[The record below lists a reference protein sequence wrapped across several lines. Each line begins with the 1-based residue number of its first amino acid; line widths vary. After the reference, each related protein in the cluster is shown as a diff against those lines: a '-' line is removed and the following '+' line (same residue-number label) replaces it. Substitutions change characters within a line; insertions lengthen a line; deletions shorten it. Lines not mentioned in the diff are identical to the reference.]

1 MQQTPFL
8 EVFVLAERLH
18 RQFLEV
24 IQAQLDALQIRDIN
38 NVRALI
44 LLNIGESEMTA
55 SELLWRGCYLGSNV
69 SYNLKKLTESGYVVQ
84 TRSDHDRRV
93 IMVRNSTKGAELC
106 SRLQEMN
113 EHYLDTLRDGALSR
127 EDIVKCSKTL
137 RSLQQMWSRA
147 GEASANLSGRI
158 QPFDAVAGQEGAP
171 SVIAGRFDGADSERS
186 RGEDF
191 KHVPALHALGAAS
204 LTSRQSRVA

>member
-1 MQQTPFL
+1 MMQQDPFL

-24 IQAQLDALQIRDIN
+24 IQAELDALQIRDIN

-69 SYNLKKLTESGYVVQ
+69 SYNLKKLTEAGYVIQ

-93 IMVRNSTKGAELC
+93 IMVRNSEKGADLC
-106 SRLQEMN
+106 AKLQEMN
-113 EHYLDTLRDGALSR
+113 EHHLDSLRNGALSR
-127 EDIVKCSKTL
+127 EELTKCGKTL
-137 RSLQQMWSRA
+137 RNLQQLWSRA
-147 GEASANLSGRI
+147 GEASAHMAAHR
-158 QPFDAVAGQEGAP
+158 QPFQSMMSQDGLA
-171 SVIAGRFDGADSERS
+171 SVIAGQ
-186 RGEDF
+186 
-191 KHVPALHALGAAS
+191 VPSLQAIGALGMETREA
-204 LTSRQSRVA
+204 RVA

>member
-1 MQQTPFL
+1 MQQASFL

-44 LLNIGESEMTA
+44 LLNIGDSEMTA

-93 IMVRNSTKGAELC
+93 IMVRNSKKGADLC
-106 SRLQEMN
+106 ARLQEMN
-113 EHYLDTLRDGALSR
+113 DHYLDTLRDGALSR
-127 EDIVKCSKTL
+127 EDITKCSKTL

-147 GEASANLSGRI
+147 GEVSASLGGRI
-158 QPFDAVAGQEGAP
+158 QPFDVVAGQEDSP
-171 SVIAGRFDGADSERS
+171 SVFAGRFDGADPEGG
-186 RGEDF
+186 RGDGFE
-191 KHVPALHALGAAS
+191 HVPALHALGMAS
-204 LTSRQSRVA
+204 LNGRQSRVA

>member
-1 MQQTPFL
+1 MQQGSFL

-44 LLNIGESEMTA
+44 LLNIGDSEMTA

-69 SYNLKKLTESGYVVQ
+69 SYNLKKLTDSEYVVQ

-93 IMVRNSTKGAELC
+93 IMVRNSEKGADLC
-106 SRLQEMN
+106 ARLQEMN
-113 EHYLDTLRDGALSR
+113 DHYLDTLRDGALSR
-127 EDIVKCSKTL
+127 EDINKCSKTL

-147 GEASANLSGRI
+147 GEASANLAGRI
-158 QPFDAVAGQEGAP
+158 EPFDLIANQEDAP
-171 SVIAGRFDGADSERS
+171 SIITGRFEAADPERG
-186 RGEDF
+186 RGESFD
-191 KHVPALHALGAAS
+191 HVPARRAVGATTLS
-204 LTSRQSRVA
+204 GRQSRRA